1 MGHGLIPVAIG
12 HCICKDLLYYKWKKQ
27 AVGKRN
33 RGPKRDG
40 QTSSRKRI
48 EEYRINEPSH
58 LFKKKK
64 KKISG
69 KNSNTNYRFVFWFC
83 KC

>member
-1 MGHGLIPVAIG
+1 LVIAFVKI
-12 HCICKDLLYYKWKKQ
+12 YYIISGKSKQ
-27 AVGKRN
+27 WENEVEV
-33 RGPKRDG
+33 PKRDG

-64 KKISG
+64 KISG
-69 KNSNTNYRFVFWFC
+69 KIQ
-83 KC
+83 